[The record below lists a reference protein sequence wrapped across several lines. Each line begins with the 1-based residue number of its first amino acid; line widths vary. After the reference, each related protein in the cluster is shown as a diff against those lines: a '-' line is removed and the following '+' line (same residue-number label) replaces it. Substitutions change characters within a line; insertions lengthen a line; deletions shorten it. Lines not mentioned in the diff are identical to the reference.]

1 MFEIDEMFSNKRK
14 PKVIERNNS
23 LSMYKKYLQSR
34 YLQSEDTFNT
44 TYKTY
49 YNNIKLFLDY
59 VEAYIGNVYILSP
72 EFQEDF
78 TDTWENYS
86 LYCIKNLHNS
96 KRTIANKRVALSSF
110 FDWCVKRR
118 LISVNPFVYIDKI
131 KITDQDKVR
140 ESYFLTPQQ
149 IWEIKYTMQHNSK
162 KFDLQDKLLFSLF
175 LDSGCRI
182 SEIHSLTL
190 KQLDL
195 DEMVFNDVRHK
206 EGYIESVIFF
216 DETKKLL
223 KELIE
228 ERMKK
233 GVVSQYLFVTQYS
246 KKYNQMSKET
256 IRARIRKMGQ
266 IVGIK
271 DFYPHSIRKTILNI
285 AGKQSQSV
293 AMALGHHKTVDVTIK
308 HYMKKQ
314 QLKEIRS
321 SLQQIRE
328 FSGI

>member
-59 VEAYIGNVYILSP
+59 VEEYIGNVYILSP

-233 GVVSQYLFVTQYS
+233 GIVSQYLFVTQYNR
-246 KKYNQMSKET
+246 KYNQNVK
-256 IRARIRKMGQ
+256 RN
-266 IVGIK
+266 
-271 DFYPHSIRKTILNI
+271 Y
-285 AGKQSQSV
+285 
-293 AMALGHHKTVDVTIK
+293 
-308 HYMKKQ
+308 
-314 QLKEIRS
+314 
-321 SLQQIRE
+321 
-328 FSGI
+328 